1 MFIDVLEVGI
11 FFGLNI
17 VIWVD
22 VVSVI
27 FECLVKDVN
36 LNIDLVFSWIKDSI

>member
-1 MFIDVLEVGI
+1 MFIDVLEVCI

-27 FECLVKDVN
+27 LECLVKDVN

>member
-17 VIWVD
+17 LIWVD

-27 FECLVKDVN
+27 LECLVKDVN

>member
-1 MFIDVLEVGI
+1 MFIDVVEVGI

-27 FECLVKDVN
+27 LECLVKDVN

>member
-27 FECLVKDVN
+27 LECLVKDVN

>member
-1 MFIDVLEVGI
+1 MFIDVLDVVI

-27 FECLVKDVN
+27 LECLVKDVN